1 MESVRSLGLRMLQ
14 RVSKAL
20 LLARGP
26 YVLGLDHGKLLL
38 HRGDGGR
45 PRLLKERLCGLEHFE
60 SGNRRRSREMFLL
73 KLLLC
78 LRLQLRL
85 C

>member
-1 MESVRSLGLRMLQ
+1 MDSERSLGLVTLQ
-14 RVSKAL
+14 QVSKAL

-26 YVLGLDHGKLLL
+26 YVLGLNHGELLL
-38 HRGDGGR
+38 HPGDGGR
-45 PRLLKERLCGLEHFE
+45 PRLLKERLCGLQHSE
-60 SGNRRRSREMFLL
+60 SGDRRRSREMFLL

-78 LRLQLRL
+78 LRL

>member
-1 MESVRSLGLRMLQ
+1 MKSVCSLGLRMLQ
-14 RVSKAL
+14 QVSKAL
-20 LLARGP
+20 LLVRGP
-26 YVLGLDHGKLLL
+26 YVLRLNHGKLLL

-45 PRLLKERLCGLEHFE
+45 PRLLKEHLCRLEHFE
-60 SGNRRRSREMFLL
+60 SRDRRRSRETFLL
-73 KLLLC
+73 ELLLC